1 MEIIGIIDYGSGN
14 IHSATKAFETVTKD
28 FKKEIKIMRVA
39 NAAEINDCDR
49 IVLPGVGAFKD
60 CKAGL
65 SYVDDL
71 FPSLEKKILEK
82 GVPFLGIC
90 VGMQL
95 LADEGFEGQKT
106 AGFGWVP
113 GVVDK
118 IPALPGIKIPHMG
131 WNNIKFNRA
140 HNICFELDNKNEET
154 TAYFVHSYYFKVKN
168 TEDLLGYCDYGR
180 QITAVVCKD
189 NIIGCQFHPEK
200 SQKIGLKFIR
210 NFINWKP

>member
-14 IHSATKAFETVTKD
+14 IHSATKAFETVTRD

-118 IPALPGIKIPHMG
+118 IPTVPGIKIPHMG
-131 WNNIKFNRA
+131 WNNVNQSKDHPLWFNIENNSR
-140 HNICFELDNKNEET
+140 F
-154 TAYFVHSYYFKVKN
+154 YSVHSYYVKPVN
-168 TEDLLGYCDYGR
+168 QDCVFGTTNYGHEFVSA
-180 QITAVVCKD
+180 IALDNVFAV
-189 NIIGCQFHPEK
+189 QFHPEK
-200 SQKIGLKFIR
+200 SQSDGLQLLS
-210 NFINWKP
+210 NFVNWS

>member
-1 MEIIGIIDYGSGN
+1 M
-14 IHSATKAFETVTKD
+14 
-28 FKKEIKIMRVA
+28 
-39 NAAEINDCDR
+39 
-49 IVLPGVGAFKD
+49 
-60 CKAGL
+60 
-65 SYVDDL
+65 
-71 FPSLEKKILEK
+71 
-82 GVPFLGIC
+82 
-90 VGMQL
+90 
-95 LADEGFEGQKT
+95 
-106 AGFGWVP
+106 
-113 GVVDK
+113 
-118 IPALPGIKIPHMG
+118 